1 MIQLV
6 NVNKSFKKVQV
17 LQNISLEI
25 KEAQCV
31 VFSGV
36 SGSGKS
42 TLLSIVGSLQKA
54 SSGIVEVDEMNLSKL
69 NDDRLSDF
77 RSNTIGFVTQSF
89 HLFDALSVR
98 ENILPALLLSGLS
111 QKEINARLEEV
122 MQIANI
128 QHKEDAVVSTLSG
141 GEKQRCVI
149 ARAIVN
155 KPKILLFDEPT
166 ANLDTNNSLSFI
178 KIMKKLKEEG
188 KTILIATHDPL
199 ISTLDFIDKV
209 FHMKDGKIE

>member
-31 VFSGV
+31 VLSGV

-149 ARAIVN
+149 ARALVN

>member
-31 VFSGV
+31 VLSGV

-149 ARAIVN
+149 ARALVN

-178 KIMKKLKEEG
+178 KIMNKLKEEG

>member
-31 VFSGV
+31 VLSGV

-54 SSGIVEVDEMNLSKL
+54 SSGTVEVDGMNLSSL

-111 QKEINARLEEV
+111 QEEMHTRLQEV
-122 MQIANI
+122 MQIVNI

-149 ARAIVN
+149 ARALVN

-178 KIMKKLKEEG
+178 KIMNKLKEEG

>member
-31 VFSGV
+31 VLSGV

-98 ENILPALLLSGLS
+98 ENILPALLLSRLS

-149 ARAIVN
+149 ARALVN

-199 ISTLDFIDKV
+199 ISTLDFIDRV
-209 FHMKDGKIE
+209 VCIKDGKIE

>member
-31 VFSGV
+31 VLSGV

-54 SSGIVEVDEMNLSKL
+54 SSGIVEVYEMNLSKL

-98 ENILPALLLSGLS
+98 ENILPALLLSRLS

-149 ARAIVN
+149 ARALVN

>member
-31 VFSGV
+31 VLSGV

-98 ENILPALLLSGLS
+98 ENLLPALLLRGLS
-111 QKEINARLEEV
+111 QKGIEGRLEEV
-122 MQIANI
+122 MQQTHI
-128 QHKEDAVVSTLSG
+128 QHKKDAEVSTLSG
-141 GEKQRCVI
+141 GEKQRCII
-149 ARAIVN
+149 ARALVN

-166 ANLDTNNSLSFI
+166 ANLDTTNSLAFVEI
-178 KIMKKLKEEG
+178 LRALKKEG
-188 KTILIATHDPL
+188 KTILVATHDPL
-199 ISTLDFIDKV
+199 ISTLDFIDRILYI
-209 FHMKDGKIE
+209 KDGKLE

>member
-31 VFSGV
+31 VLSGV

-98 ENILPALLLSGLS
+98 ENILPALLLSRLS

-149 ARAIVN
+149 ARALVN

>member
-17 LQNISLEI
+17 LQNISFEI

-31 VFSGV
+31 VLSGV

-42 TLLSIVGSLQKA
+42 TLLSIIGSLQKA
-54 SSGIVEVDEMNLSKL
+54 SSGIVEVDGMNLSKL

-111 QKEINARLEEV
+111 QKEIHARLEEV

-149 ARAIVN
+149 ARALAN
-155 KPKILLFDEPT
+155 KPKVLLFDEPT
-166 ANLDTNNSLSFI
+166 ANLDTNNSLAFI
-178 KIMKKLKEEG
+178 KIMKELKEKG

-199 ISTLDFIDKV
+199 VSTLEFIDKV
-209 FHMKDGKIE
+209 FYIKDGKLE